1 MRRFALALSIVL
13 LWACPSI
20 SAAEE
25 RHSGAVVSIDR
36 AAGTLVMTELTA
48 SRSEAPVM
56 VKRTIKL
63 TPDSQIM
70 LLQRSQEDATTSGWP
85 GGFVASPVT
94 ADDLRPGDFITVMG
108 RGSSGRME
116 ASALE
121 LVHAESS
128 SASPR

>member
-85 GGFVASPVT
+85 GGFVASSVT
-94 ADDLRPGDFITVMG
+94 ADDYNRDRSHSLQGPDRRSD
-108 RGSSGRME
+108 SSGPE
-116 ASALE
+116 SKTVNWSA
-121 LVHAESS
+121 
-128 SASPR
+128 